1 VLFCA
6 FVSTLLREDA
16 ALALAAPRHT
26 FVRYWLPVLVYVAM
40 IFTLSAQSHLRVPFR
55 FQNAD
60 KVVHMTEYCGLGL
73 LVVRALRTL
82 PRLQNAA
89 VAGLVAITIGVGIE
103 APTTVP
109 VHGAG
114 P

>member
-1 VLFCA
+1 
-6 FVSTLLREDA
+6 
-16 ALALAAPRHT
+16 
-26 FVRYWLPVLVYVAM
+26 M

-60 KVVHMTEYCGLGL
+60 KVVHTTEYCGLGL
-73 LVVRALRTL
+73 LVVRAARTL

-89 VAGLVAITIGVGIE
+89 VAGSSRSRSASGSE
-103 APTTVP
+103 APTSCSSP
-109 VHGAG
+109 AGAG